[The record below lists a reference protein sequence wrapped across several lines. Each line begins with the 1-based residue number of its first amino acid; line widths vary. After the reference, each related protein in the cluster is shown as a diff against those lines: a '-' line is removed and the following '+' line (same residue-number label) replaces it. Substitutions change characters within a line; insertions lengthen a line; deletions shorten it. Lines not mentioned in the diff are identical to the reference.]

1 MTRAAPLLPTV
12 RRFLLVLAALTGMA
26 AFAAHAEEAPAPVNP
41 VLLPETG
48 LTIDAGAALR
58 VRPTHLGANAYTYD
72 VLPVVDGQWGKD
84 LHFSVD
90 DGIQY
95 TAIRWGRVKL
105 GPDLEYR
112 QPYNDKLAPRTSRT
126 SDAVEVGAFTK
137 VDLTYAELDMRV
149 RKAVDGYKGYSGDIA
164 LDTLVPLRP
173 KWFVALEARLSWA
186 DRRFALDAF
195 GNRAVAGQP
204 VASNHIGD
212 YYTAGV
218 QTALI
223 YMWRPKTKLILG
235 VTADQILRPSRG
247 VVGTD
252 TRTVATLFLAAVHR
266 FRW

>member
-1 MTRAAPLLPTV
+1 MTRAAPLHPFV
-12 RRFLLVLAALTGMA
+12 RRALLLLAVLASLAGSAALA
-26 AFAAHAEEAPAPVNP
+26 QDAPAIANP

-58 VRPTHLGANAYTYD
+58 IRPTHLGADAYTYD

-112 QPYNDKLAPRTSRT
+112 QPYNDKLAPRTPRT
-126 SDAVEVGAFTK
+126 SDALEAGGFAK
-137 VDLTYAELDMRV
+137 VDLTYAELDVRV
-149 RKAVDGYKGYSGDIA
+149 RKAVDGYKGYSGDVA
-164 LDTLVPLRP
+164 LDTLIPVTR
-173 KWFVALEARLSWA
+173 KWFVALEGRLSWA

-195 GNRAVAGQP
+195 GNRPLPGQP
-204 VASNHIGD
+204 AVSNHIGD

-235 VTADQILRPSRG
+235 LSADQILRPSRG
-247 VVGTD
+247 VIGTD